1 MGKYIGIKVVE
12 AVPMIAEE
20 ALEHGYRIGDNQ
32 GEGYEVTYP
41 EGYKSWCPK
50 EVFEKHNHEI
60 KNKQL
65 AATAELM
72 VSSDYK
78 ERFRAEFIQLKNRY
92 DGLQNMIRKWD
103 NDELNFTPTCPRRIY
118 DLQLDA
124 MQKYLNILE
133 ERAEIENIKIYDDKI
148 GS

>member
-1 MGKYIGIKVVE
+1 MKYIGIKIVE
-12 AVPMIAEE
+12 AVPMTAEE

-50 EVFEKHNHEI
+50 DVFEKHNHEI
-60 KNKQL
+60 KNEEL

-78 ERFRAEFIQLKNRY
+78 KRLIAEYKQLDNRY
-92 DGLQNMIRKWD
+92 KVLKAMVARWD
-103 NDELNFTPTCPRRIY
+103 AGKLSFTPTCPRSMHDVQLVAMDKYRDVLIARAQLEGI
-118 DLQLDA
+118 DLGIPDG
-124 MQKYLNILE
+124 E
-133 ERAEIENIKIYDDKI
+133 
-148 GS
+148 

>member
-12 AVPMIAEE
+12 AVPMTAEE
-20 ALEHGYRIGDNQ
+20 AVNHGYRIGDNN
-32 GEGYEVTYP
+32 GDGYEVTYQ

-60 KNKQL
+60 KNEEL

-78 ERFRAEFIQLKNRY
+78 QRFRAEHIQLKNRY
-92 DGLQNMIRKWD
+92 EGLKRMVESWD
-103 NDELNFTPTCPRRIY
+103 AGTLHFTPTCPRDIY
-118 DLQLDA
+118 DVQLDA
-124 MQKYLNILE
+124 MRRYLGVLE
-133 ERAEIENIKIYDDKI
+133 ERAEMENIKVYDEKTV
-148 GS
+148 